1 MKRIMMFV
9 LAGVMLLSACSEISE
24 IEAHEYWARAA
35 MKGNNSAVYMQLHN
49 HTKNDDELLSVSSD
63 AAGAV
68 EIHESK
74 VDANGVMQMN
84 MLPSLPLAATDELEF
99 KPGGMH
105 IMLVN
110 LKEDL
115 NVGDEITVTLHFKNH
130 EDMVLTVPVEDATD
144 MGGSGMD
151 GHNTMP

>member
-1 MKRIMMFV
+1 MIMFV
-9 LAGVMLLSACSEISE
+9 MAGVMLLSACSEISE

-35 MKGNNSAVYMQLHN
+35 MNGGNSAIYMQLHN

-63 AAGAV
+63 VAEAV
-68 EIHESK
+68 EIHEST

-84 MLPSLPLAATDELEF
+84 LLTSSPLAAAEELEF

-110 LKEDL
+110 LKKDL
-115 NVGDEITVTLHFKNH
+115 NAGDEITITLHFKNY
-130 EDMVLTVPVEDATD
+130 EDIVLAVPVEDATNR
-144 MGGSGMD
+144 GGSGMD

>member
-1 MKRIMMFV
+1 MKRIFVFV
-9 LAGVMLLSACSEISE
+9 LAGVLLLSACSEVSE

-35 MKGNNSAVYMQLHN
+35 MKGNNGAVYMQLHN
-49 HTKNDDELLSVSSD
+49 HTENDDELLSVSSD
-63 AAGAV
+63 VAEAV
-68 EIHESK
+68 EIHEST

-84 MLPSLPLAATDELEF
+84 MLPSLPLAAAEELEL

-105 IMLVN
+105 VMLIS

-115 NVGDEITVTLHFKNH
+115 KVGDEITVTLHFKNH
-130 EDMVLTVPVEDATD
+130 EDIVLAAPVEDVAN

-151 GHNTMP
+151 GRNTMP

>member
-1 MKRIMMFV
+1 MKRIFVFV
-9 LAGVMLLSACSEISE
+9 LAGVLLLSACSEVSE

-35 MKGNNSAVYMQLHN
+35 MKGNNGAVYMQLHN
-49 HTKNDDELLSVSSD
+49 HTENDDELLSVSSD
-63 AAGAV
+63 VAEAV
-68 EIHESK
+68 EIHEST

-84 MLPSLPLAATDELEF
+84 MLPSLPLAAAEELEL

-105 IMLVN
+105 VMLIS

-115 NVGDEITVTLHFKNH
+115 KVGDEITVTLHFKNH
-130 EDMVLTVPVEDATD
+130 EDIVLAAPVEDAAN

-151 GHNTMP
+151 GRNTMP